1 MSSASA
7 ASDKTNVSVQVS
19 DDFLDKFDRVL
30 KQAQLDGDAPM
41 GMSRAEA
48 IRTLM
53 KAGIE
58 DPGILSEYSEDE

>member
-7 ASDKTNVSVQVS
+7 QSDKTNVSVQVTNE
-19 DDFLDKFDRVL
+19 FLDEFDRVL

-53 KAGIE
+53 RAAVEHPELLAKAE
-58 DPGILSEYSEDE
+58 D